1 MMLVPHPMPHDPE
14 VLEFIA
20 RSESFFPPGWTGR
33 PPAENRARYEAL
45 AIAMRG
51 HAPQNV
57 SWSDFAI
64 APENPRRGAASRGYR
79 RSAARDEAIVL
90 ELDGGE
96 IEHDGVESHHDVC
109 L

>member
-20 RSESFFPPGWTGR
+20 RSESFFPPGCAGR

-57 SWSDFAI
+57 SWTDFAI
-64 APENPRRGAASRGYR
+64 VAENPRRAIASRHYR
-79 RSAARDEAIVL
+79 RDGARDGAIVL
-90 ELDGGE
+90 YLHGDGFT
-96 IEHDGVESHHDVC
+96 